1 MIQAGQHAFQVIR
14 DGVGLWLEHNAFLH
28 AGALAFFTLFS
39 LAPTL
44 IIAVT
49 VIGVVLGEDAAQ
61 GRIVAQLTDAMGVEA
76 AVFVEQAILAS
87 RIDEAGLLP
96 TVVGVGAL
104 LIGATTV
111 FGQLRYSLNV
121 LWGVRSPAG
130 TGDGTGDG
138 ARRGGGR
145 FTPLGRF
152 AKTRLLALLVV
163 FLIGLGFLLYFVAVT
178 AIQLL
183 VAWFHVKG
191 WALLPPLQLDLV
203 SWAVRSSVAV
213 VITTLFIAALFKLLP
228 DLRVTWREV
237 LPGALVTALM
247 LSGGRYG
254 IAAFLSSTAIASAYG
269 AAASL
274 LVVLMWV
281 YFSALLLLLGAA
293 VTRAS
298 LRDGHSGTGLG

>member
-1 MIQAGQHAFQVIR
+1 MQPLQRLFQIVR
-14 DGVGLWLEHNAFLH
+14 TGVGLWLKHNAFLH

-61 GRIVAQLTDAMGVEA
+61 GRVVEQLQDAMGPEA
-76 AVFVEQAILAS
+76 ARVVEQAILAS

-96 TVVGVGAL
+96 TLIGVGAL

-111 FGQLRYSLNV
+111 FGQLRYSLN
-121 LWGVRSPAG
+121 LFW
-130 TGDGTGDG
+130 
-138 ARRGGGR
+138 GGR
-145 FTPLGRF
+145 AGLPRGTFTPLRRF
-152 AKTRLLALLVV
+152 ARTRLLALLVV
-163 FLIGLGFLLYFVAVT
+163 LLIGVCFLLFFVADAT
-178 AIQLL
+178 LQLL
-183 VAWFHVKG
+183 LASVRAEG
-191 WALLPPLQLDLV
+191 SRLLPALKLDAL
-203 SWAVRSSVAV
+203 SWAASSALAV
-213 VITTLFIAALFKLLP
+213 LIATLFIATLFKLLP
-228 DLRVTWREV
+228 DLPVTWRGV

-247 LSGGRYG
+247 LMAGRYG
-254 IAAFLSSTAIASAYG
+254 IAAFLTNTAITSTYG

-293 VTRAS
+293 LTRAHLEVREEAPPCDVALERGES
-298 LRDGHSGTGLG
+298 

>member
-1 MIQAGQHAFQVIR
+1 MRAFLIIR
-14 DGVGLWLEHNAFLH
+14 TGVGLWLEHNAFLH

-44 IIAVT
+44 IIAVA
-49 VIGVVLGEDAAQ
+49 VIGAVLGEGAAQ
-61 GRIVAQLTDAMGVEA
+61 GQIVAQLQDAMGVDA

-87 RIDEAGLLP
+87 RIDEVGLMP
-96 TVVGVGAL
+96 TIVGVGAL

-111 FGQLRYSLNV
+111 FVQLRYSLNV
-121 LWGVRSPAG
+121 IWGVQPAPGRS
-130 TGDGTGDG
+130 
-138 ARRGGGR
+138 R
-145 FTPLGRF
+145 FTPLRQF

-163 FLIGLGFLLYFVAVT
+163 LLIGLGLLLYFVAVT
-178 AIQLL
+178 AIAFL
-183 VAWFHVKG
+183 VASFHVKG
-191 WALLPPLQLDLV
+191 CCGGLLPALRLDVL
-203 SWAVRSSVAV
+203 SWAARSAVAV
-213 VITTLFIAALFKLLP
+213 LITTLFIATLFKLLP
-228 DLRVTWREV
+228 DLLVTWRDV

-254 IAAFLSSTAIASAYG
+254 IAAFLSTTAIASAYG

-293 VTRAS
+293 LTRAHMS
-298 LRDGHSGTGLG
+298 VRLRH